1 MDDTDRLICILG
13 MHRSGTSC
21 VTGSLQNAGLHLGD
35 CHTWNPHNKKG
46 NRENQAFVDLNDEVL
61 LENGGA
67 WDTPPEK
74 AIWAPRQLAKAQALI
89 LENFGQ
95 GAFGFKDP
103 RTLLVVSGWKQV
115 FPAIEFV
122 GVVRHPNAVA
132 RSLQTRSDMPEEK
145 ALALWYA
152 YNSALLQEY
161 KKRAFPIL
169 CFDEEEVEFHQK
181 LEKIVLNLALP
192 SINPEQKFYD
202 DSLRTSNSDKQQLDR
217 AMSWKVRR
225 LYKRLLQR
233 CV

>member
-1 MDDTDRLICILG
+1 MRDTDRLICILG

-21 VTGSLQNAGLHLGD
+21 VTGSLQNAGLLLGD

-61 LENGGA
+61 LANGGA
-67 WDTPPEK
+67 WDSPPKKSIWTPS
-74 AIWAPRQLAKAQALI
+74 QLAKAQSLI
-89 LENFGQ
+89 TQNFGQ
-95 GAFGFKDP
+95 GPFGFKDP
-103 RTLLVVSGWKQV
+103 RTLLVVGGWKQA

-132 RSLQTRSDMPEEK
+132 RSLQNRSDMPEEK

-169 CFDEEEVEFHQK
+169 CFDEEEAEFHQK
-181 LEKIVLNLALP
+181 LEKVVLNLALP
-192 SINPEQKFYD
+192 DVNGEQKFYD
-202 DSLRTSNSDKQQLDR
+202 ETLRTSNSDKQQLGR
-217 AMSWKVRR
+217 AMSWKVRH
-225 LYKRLLQR
+225 LYKRLLKR

>member
-1 MDDTDRLICILG
+1 MGDTDRLICILG

-21 VTGSLQNAGLHLGD
+21 VTGSLQNAGLMLGD

-61 LENGGA
+61 LANGGA
-67 WDTPPEK
+67 WDTPPKK
-74 AIWAPRQLAKAQALI
+74 AIWSPDQLAKAQSLI
-89 LENFGQ
+89 SKNFGQ
-95 GAFGFKDP
+95 GPFGFKDP
-103 RTLLVVSGWKQV
+103 RTLLVVGGWKQA

-132 RSLQTRSDMPEEK
+132 RSLQNRSDMPQEK

-181 LEKIVLNLALP
+181 LEKVVLNLALP
-192 SINPEQKFYD
+192 DVNDEQKFYD
-202 DSLRTSNSDKQQLDR
+202 ETLRTSNSDKQQLDR

-225 LYKRLLQR
+225 LYKRLLKR

>member
-1 MDDTDRLICILG
+1 MGDTNRLICILG

-21 VTGSLQNAGLHLGD
+21 VTGSLQNAGLPLGD

-46 NRENQAFVDLNDEVL
+46 NRENQAFVDLNDKVL

-67 WDTPPEK
+67 WNTPPEK
-74 AIWAPRQLAKAQALI
+74 VIWSPEQLAEAHALI
-89 LENFGQ
+89 LQNMKQ
-95 GAFGFKDP
+95 RLFGFKDP
-103 RTLLVVSGWKQV
+103 RTLLAVGGWKQA

-122 GVVRHPNAVA
+122 GVVRHPIAVA
-132 RSLQTRSDMPEEK
+132 GSLQKRSNMPEEK

-169 CFDEEEVEFHQK
+169 CFDEEEVEFLQK
-181 LEKIVLNLALP
+181 LEKVALKLSLP
-192 SINPEQKFYD
+192 DVTPEQKFYD
-202 DSLRTSNSDKQQLDR
+202 ESLRTANNDKQQLNR
-217 AMSWKVRR
+217 ALNCKVRR
-225 LYKRLLQR
+225 LYKDILKR

>member
-1 MDDTDRLICILG
+1 

-21 VTGSLQNAGLHLGD
+21 VTGSLQNAGLLLGD

-46 NRENQAFVDLNDEVL
+46 NRENQTFVDLNDEVL
-61 LENGGA
+61 LENGAA
-67 WDTPPEK
+67 WDSPPK
-74 AIWAPRQLAKAQALI
+74 KVIWSPEHLAKAHALI
-89 LENFGQ
+89 VQNFGK
-95 GAFGFKDP
+95 GPFGFKDP
-103 RTLLVVSGWKQV
+103 RTLLVVSGWKQA

-132 RSLQTRSDMPEEK
+132 RSLQKRSDMPEEK
-145 ALALWYA
+145 ALSLWYA

-181 LEKIVLNLALP
+181 LEEVVLNLALP
-192 SINPEQKFYD
+192 GFNPEHKFYD
-202 DSLRTSNSDKQQLDR
+202 ESLRTSNSDKQQLDR

-225 LYKRLLQR
+225 LYKRILQR

>member
-1 MDDTDRLICILG
+1 M
-13 MHRSGTSC
+13 
-21 VTGSLQNAGLHLGD
+21 LGD

-61 LENGGA
+61 LANGGA
-67 WDTPPEK
+67 WDTPPKK
-74 AIWAPRQLAKAQALI
+74 AIWSPDQLAKAQSLI
-89 LENFGQ
+89 SKNFGQ
-95 GAFGFKDP
+95 GPFGFKDP
-103 RTLLVVSGWKQV
+103 RTLLVVGGWKQA

-132 RSLQTRSDMPEEK
+132 RSLQNRSDMPQEK

-181 LEKIVLNLALP
+181 LEKVVLNLALP
-192 SINPEQKFYD
+192 DVNDEQKFYD
-202 DSLRTSNSDKQQLDR
+202 ETLRTSNSDKQQLDR

-225 LYKRLLQR
+225 LYKRLLKR

>member
-1 MDDTDRLICILG
+1 MGDTDRLICILG

-21 VTGSLQNAGLHLGD
+21 VTGSLQNAGLILGD

-67 WDTPPEK
+67 WDTPPKQAIWSPEQLEK
-74 AIWAPRQLAKAQALI
+74 ARLLI
-89 LENFGQ
+89 SKNFGQ
-95 GAFGFKDP
+95 GPFGFKDP
-103 RTLLVVSGWKQV
+103 RTLLVVGGWKQA

-132 RSLQTRSDMPEEK
+132 RSLQQRSDMPEEK

-181 LEKIVLNLALP
+181 LEKVVLNLALP
-192 SINPEQKFYD
+192 DVDDEQKFYD
-202 DSLRTSNSDKQQLDR
+202 DSLKTSNNDKQQLHR

-225 LYKRLLQR
+225 LYKRLLKR

>member
-1 MDDTDRLICILG
+1 MGDTDRLICILG

-21 VTGSLQNAGLHLGD
+21 VTGSLQNSGLMLGD
-35 CHTWNPHNKKG
+35 CHTWNLYNRKG

-67 WDTPPEK
+67 WNAPPKK
-74 AIWAPRQLAKAQALI
+74 AIWSSEKLAKAQSLI
-89 LENFGQ
+89 SQNIGQ
-95 GAFGFKDP
+95 GPLGFKDP
-103 RTLLVVSGWKQV
+103 RTLLVVDGWKQV

-132 RSLQTRSDMPEEK
+132 RSLQNRSDIPQER

-161 KKRAFPIL
+161 KKTAFPIL
-169 CFDEEEVEFHQK
+169 CFDEDEAEFHQK
-181 LEKIVLNLALP
+181 LEQVALNLTLSSA
-192 SINPEQKFYD
+192 NPEQKFYD
-202 DSLRTSNSDKQQLDR
+202 ESLRTSNRDKQQLDR

-225 LYKRLLQR
+225 LYKNLLKR